1 MIYDIN
7 VYYIIIAIL
16 LMNNIMCFYIG
27 YLVSLSKTVQG
38 VSIRKNIF
46 RKNNTEL
53 STKEKI
59 QIDDKKFVTDI
70 KTDNLEK
77 KYKDLGDIKKSSDN
91 ISSSINKLKNM
102 KG

>member
-1 MIYDIN
+1 
-7 VYYIIIAIL
+7 
-16 LMNNIMCFYIG
+16 MCFCIG
-27 YLVSLSKTVQG
+27 YLLHRSGQG
-38 VSIRKNIF
+38 VYIKDNSIFAKT
-46 RKNNTEL
+46 NTKV
-53 STKEKI
+53 SSKDKI

-77 KYKDLGDIKKSSDN
+77 KYKDLGDIKTSNEN